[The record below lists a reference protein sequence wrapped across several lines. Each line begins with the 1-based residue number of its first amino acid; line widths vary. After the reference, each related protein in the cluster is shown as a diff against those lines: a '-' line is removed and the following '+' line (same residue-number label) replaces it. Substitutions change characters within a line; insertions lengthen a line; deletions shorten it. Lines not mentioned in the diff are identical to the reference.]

1 MKIFGV
7 GTDLLEISRVQSVNI
22 PLFAKKVLSAFEIV
36 QFENSKNKTLF
47 LAKKFCVKEAVAK
60 AFGVGIGK
68 SLSFKDITLSNDE
81 LGKPV
86 CFVNKEISNK
96 IANNEV
102 LVHVSISD
110 TKSLVLSYCVI
121 ELIA

>member
-7 GTDLLEISRVQSVNI
+7 GTDLLEISRFKSSNI
-22 PLFAKKVLSAFEIV
+22 FPLAKRILSSYEIT
-36 QFENSKNKTLF
+36 QFEYSKNKTLF
-47 LAKKFCVKEAVAK
+47 LAKRFCVKEAVAK

-68 SLSFKDITLSNDE
+68 SLSFKDITLSNDA

-86 CFVNKEISNK
+86 CTVCMEVSQK
-96 IANNEV
+96 ITNHEV

-110 TKSLVLSYCVI
+110 TKDLVLSYCVI
-121 ELIA
+121 ELIT

>member
-7 GTDLLEISRVQSVNI
+7 GTDLFEISRLRPPAI
-22 PLFAKKVLSAFEIV
+22 PTLAKRILSSPEIP
-36 QFENSKNKTLF
+36 QFEYSKNKTLF
-47 LAKKFCVKEAVAK
+47 LAKRFCVKEAVAK

-68 SLSFKDITLSNDE
+68 SLSFKDITLSNGA

-86 CFVNKEISNK
+86 CVVCEEVSHKITNHEI
-96 IANNEV
+96 

-110 TKSLVLSYCVI
+110 TKHLVLSYCVI
-121 ELIA
+121 ELIT

>member
-1 MKIFGV
+1 MKIFGI
-7 GTDLLEISRVQSVNI
+7 GTDLLEISRIQSVNI
-22 PLFAKKVLSAFEIV
+22 PLFAKKILSHHESTHFE
-36 QFENSKNKTLF
+36 FAKNKILF
-47 LAKKFCVKEAVAK
+47 LAKRFCVKESVAK

-68 SLSFKDITLSNDE
+68 SLSFKDITLSNGK

-86 CFVNKEISNK
+86 CVVNKEISNK
-96 IANNEV
+96 IVNHEV

-110 TKSLVLSYCVI
+110 TKSLVLSHCVI

>member
-7 GTDLLEISRVQSVNI
+7 GTDLFEISRLRPPTI
-22 PLFAKKVLSAFEIV
+22 PTLAKRILSSPEIP
-36 QFENSKNKTLF
+36 QFEYSKNKTLF
-47 LAKKFCVKEAVAK
+47 LAKRFCVKEAVAK

-68 SLSFKDITLSNDE
+68 SLSFKDITLSNGA

-86 CFVNKEISNK
+86 CVVYEEVSQKITNHEI
-96 IANNEV
+96 

-110 TKSLVLSYCVI
+110 TKHLVLSYCVI
-121 ELIA
+121 ELIT